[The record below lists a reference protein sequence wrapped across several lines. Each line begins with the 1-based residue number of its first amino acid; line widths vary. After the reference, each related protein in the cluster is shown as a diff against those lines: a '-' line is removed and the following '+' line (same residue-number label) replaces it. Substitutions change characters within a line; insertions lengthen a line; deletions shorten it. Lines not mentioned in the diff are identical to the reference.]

1 MRTTLLLLL
10 SILLGVSRV
19 CCGKGGTDSGV
30 CVSYELREACSTVR
44 QGAVDP
50 THAMKPHEWGTR
62 HDMVLRMWNRLVLVL
77 LLLLVL
83 VSRARAVCLS
93 PAIRVDDEYFV
104 SDLVVT
110 ASLIHDQKLGVEKDG
125 SYAGHDFSWRV
136 SHVYRGGM
144 KPGETFVTHSDNDSG
159 RFPDDA
165 EDKHISRGPYLLFAF
180 KHKAV
185 FAVDNCGNS
194 KPVSRAQQALREIA
208 QVGKSPDGLMYGGLS
223 PGPWGIDPSL
233 VTITAIS
240 ESGQYKT
247 RLGVFGSFKLRVP
260 PGTYRVVA
268 TARGHELKPDEL
280 SYKNPEHLTVPRG
293 GSAGVAFVVAD
304 SSKTMP

>member
-1 MRTTLLLLL
+1 MGNRDVTHRFV
-10 SILLGVSRV
+10 GVRKIGSVCGTVFPSRV
-19 CCGKGGTDSGV
+19 LVGGRFSCGGNPTQAELGRGT
-30 CVSYELREACSTVR
+30 
-44 QGAVDP
+44 P
-50 THAMKPHEWGTR
+50 
-62 HDMVLRMWNRLVLVL
+62 HDMVLRMKNRLVLVVL
-77 LLLLVL
+77 FLLVL
-83 VSRARAVCLS
+83 APRARASCLN
-93 PAIRVDDEYFV
+93 PEIRVDDEFFV

-110 ASLIHDQKLGVEKDG
+110 ATLIHDQKLGVEKDG

-194 KPVSRAQQALREIA
+194 KPVSRAHQALREIA
-208 QVGKSPDGLMYGGLS
+208 QVGKSPDGLIYGGLS
-223 PGPWGIDPSL
+223 PGPSGMDPSL
-233 VTITAIS
+233 IMMTAVS
-240 ESGQYKT
+240 ASSKYQA
-247 RLGVFGSFKLRVP
+247 RLGVNGDFKLKVP

-280 SYKNPEHLTVPRG
+280 SYKDPAHLTVPRG

-304 SSKTMP
+304 NSKTMP